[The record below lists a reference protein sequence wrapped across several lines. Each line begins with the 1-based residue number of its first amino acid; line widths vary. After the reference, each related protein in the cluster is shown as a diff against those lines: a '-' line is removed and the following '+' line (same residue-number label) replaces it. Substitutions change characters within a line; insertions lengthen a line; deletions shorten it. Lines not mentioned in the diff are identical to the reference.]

1 MNEKK
6 IMSLGVRASN
16 EIVKNMGSSV
26 SVYEELAVHENKV
39 VMDIKDMKEMK
50 SMENMK
56 RSASRHL
63 SVPGRESREEFTGVD
78 EQRVPLR
85 WNEG

>member
-1 MNEKK
+1 M
-6 IMSLGVRASN
+6 MSPGVRASN

-50 SMENMK
+50 SMESMK
-56 RSASRHL
+56 RSTSRHL
-63 SVPGRESREEFTGVD
+63 SVPGRESREEFSGLD
-78 EQRVPLR
+78 ELRVPLKLK
-85 WNEG
+85 NEG

>member
-1 MNEKK
+1 
-6 IMSLGVRASN
+6 
-16 EIVKNMGSSV
+16 MGSSV

-56 RSASRHL
+56 RSTSRHL
-63 SVPGRESREEFTGVD
+63 SVPGRESREE
-78 EQRVPLR
+78 
-85 WNEG
+85 